1 MSWAVI
7 RIDEEDSTSRTDAK
21 DMADEH
27 LVYPPDESFVIL
39 FIFWAVP
46 ATGVTRCL
54 PKYVRDL
61 GWKCSGRKQDG
72 TAPELFLDCLR

>member
-39 FIFWAVP
+39 SIFWAVP
-46 ATGVTRCL
+46 AIYLVSIVRCYSGS
-54 PKYVRDL
+54 KKVASQYVRNL
-61 GWKCSGRKQDG
+61 SWKFSGRQE
-72 TAPELFLDCLR
+72 T